1 MSWIEIALL
10 VSIATALI
18 FGFRLLVSGKGS
30 LFLRVLSLNL
40 FAIALFSF
48 VEFEVLSSGTLAQL
62 DPKIPFYDTALMLV
76 MFAYM
81 AASVLFAHNARK
93 LPRAF
98 FVFLWIFC
106 GIYLSVTLYGRWILD
121 IPFRT
126 NMMQEDGIWYY
137 QLIKEG
143 FFPSAFLSWFL
154 VMYGICTFSFGWSFF
169 YTPLKIDRQ
178 IKGLI
183 LSFFIL
189 FGTIMMGLLIVLV
202 RPEDYMPFNIALA
215 LSITYI
221 PLYLIYV
228 AVRRY
233 RIGLQTMPALIMEGV
248 ANPIIVLDNKLSVRF
263 YNQKVAQTIGEK
275 TAVSLI
281 GQPLRNAAN
290 LFGLS
295 PAQVDAFKTKILSLK
310 PGDRFESDV
319 PVLLPNGKRYYTV
332 SFTPIYWMR
341 QSVFGYILLATD
353 LTSNEKNRQ
362 ALKANAEQL
371 QRSNQELSRFTQFAS
386 SDLKTPVRN
395 IINYTKLIERNDKL
409 TADKA
414 IQEYLSFI
422 DKNAHLMYRLIEDI
436 LQFSSINQYQPQ
448 TVNLNEVMHKVKELL
463 QEQLSEKKAKLQYS
477 DLPSITSNYS
487 LMVLVFKNL
496 IENGLKYNDKP
507 TPMVLVD
514 YHATDQYHEIT
525 FRDNGIGIDPA
536 YQQQI
541 FQIFKRLHTP
551 DQYSGTGIGLAI
563 CKKIID
569 LHQGTLKLQSTPGL
583 GSDFIVRIPT
593 GPKAPGPMVI
603 ADTWQDHQ

>member
-1 MSWIEIALL
+1 
-10 VSIATALI
+10 
-18 FGFRLLVSGKGS
+18 
-30 LFLRVLSLNL
+30 
-40 FAIALFSF
+40 
-48 VEFEVLSSGTLAQL
+48 
-62 DPKIPFYDTALMLV
+62 
-76 MFAYM
+76 
-81 AASVLFAHNARK
+81 
-93 LPRAF
+93 
-98 FVFLWIFC
+98 
-106 GIYLSVTLYGRWILD
+106 
-121 IPFRT
+121 
-126 NMMQEDGIWYY
+126 
-137 QLIKEG
+137 
-143 FFPSAFLSWFL
+143 
-154 VMYGICTFSFGWSFF
+154 
-169 YTPLKIDRQ
+169 
-178 IKGLI
+178 
-183 LSFFIL
+183 
-189 FGTIMMGLLIVLV
+189 
-202 RPEDYMPFNIALA
+202 
-215 LSITYI
+215 
-221 PLYLIYV
+221 
-228 AVRRY
+228 
-233 RIGLQTMPALIMEGV
+233 
-248 ANPIIVLDNKLSVRF
+248 
-263 YNQKVAQTIGEK
+263 
-275 TAVSLI
+275 LI

-448 TVNLNEVMHKVKELL
+448 RVNLNEVMHKVKELL

-496 IENGLKYNDKP
+496 IENGLKYNDKS

-569 LHQGTLKLQSTPGL
+569 LHQGTLELQSTPGR

-593 GPKAPGPMVI
+593 SPKAPNQVVM
-603 ADTWQDHQ
+603 ADAWQDHQ